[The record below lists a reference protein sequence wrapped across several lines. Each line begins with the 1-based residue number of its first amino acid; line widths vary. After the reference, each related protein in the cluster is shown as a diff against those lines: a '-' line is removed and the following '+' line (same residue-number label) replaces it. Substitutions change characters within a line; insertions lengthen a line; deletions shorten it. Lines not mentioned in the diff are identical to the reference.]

1 MTLTNLISDILKYI
15 AENDRADL
23 LSRPILSIDIDKD
36 SIYIQ
41 TSKETIR
48 ID

>member
-23 LSRPILSIDIDKD
+23 LSRPVLSIDIDKTD
-36 SIYIQ
+36 IYIY
-41 TSKETIR
+41 TDKETVR